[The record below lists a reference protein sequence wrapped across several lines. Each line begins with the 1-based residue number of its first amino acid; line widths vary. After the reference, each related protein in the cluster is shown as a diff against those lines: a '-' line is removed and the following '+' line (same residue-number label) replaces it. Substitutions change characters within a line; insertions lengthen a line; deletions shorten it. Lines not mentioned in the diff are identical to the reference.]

1 MKRILSTLLIVALAG
16 IMLLPVSPSVNNSLS
31 NGNVV
36 ADNSGVT
43 PPWPPSRVSLLPA
56 SISRV

>member
-1 MKRILSTLLIVALAG
+1 MKRIVGTLLIVALAG

-36 ADNSGVT
+36 ADNGGVT
-43 PPWPPSRVSLLPA
+43 PPWPPSRVSSLQV
-56 SISRV
+56 SISQV